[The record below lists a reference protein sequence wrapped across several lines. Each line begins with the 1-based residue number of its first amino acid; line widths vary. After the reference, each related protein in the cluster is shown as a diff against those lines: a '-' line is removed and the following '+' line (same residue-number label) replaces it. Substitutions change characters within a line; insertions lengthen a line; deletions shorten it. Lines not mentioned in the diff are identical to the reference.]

1 MSSLYRRLALVLL
14 FVFLLLASLL
24 FWLYE
29 SSSKHLQLETSQKL
43 HLHLAEYLVQ
53 DIKLFTKNQLD
64 TKRVKEAFSKVMHL
78 DPATELYI
86 IDPTGKVLAYDAPD
100 EKIKQ
105 NYIDLRPIKQFLK
118 YPNKLPIVGDDP
130 RSTQQKVFSVAPIY
144 KNNSD
149 PYPDKSSLAGLV
161 GYLYIIIG
169 GELYDSIATTL
180 KENKTWQHSL
190 FLMGIALVFLLLTTL
205 LLFYSM
211 TRPLVRLSHEVAAFE
226 QSGFGQLPKNRSHLL
241 EMDTAKLNEMEQLQ
255 GSFYRMAQHIHQ
267 QLNYL
272 KKHDQ
277 LRREFLAHVSH
288 DLRTPL
294 AGMRA
299 YLETLQI
306 KGESLKAPDRQTFIE
321 KALRSNTRISAMLNE
336 LFELARLEHG
346 QINIHPETLRI
357 SDLLSDTYA
366 SLSTMAQS
374 KGVTLK
380 IAITQQNITV
390 YADVERLDRILQNLI
405 VNAIHYTP
413 RNGSVTVGVTQTT
426 KNSEQW
432 VTINIT
438 DTGLG
443 ISAEELPYIFE
454 PYFRANNGEKIFREG
469 QGLGLAITQRLL
481 KLHNSTIE
489 VNSELHK
496 GTTFSFT
503 LRSND
508 PINQSRGI

>member
-14 FVFLLLASLL
+14 GVFLLLASLL

-53 DIKLFTKNQLD
+53 DIKLFTHDELD
-64 TKRVKEAFSKVMHL
+64 LKRVKEAFNKVMHL

-86 IDPTGKVLAYDAPD
+86 IDQNGKVLAYDAPD

-105 NYIDLRPIKQFLK
+105 HHVNLLPIKQFLK
-118 YPNKLPIVGDDP
+118 YPDELPIVGDDP

-144 KNNSD
+144 KNAHDLSH
-149 PYPDKSSLAGLV
+149 DKTRLA

-169 GELYDSIATTL
+169 GERYDSVASSL
-180 KENKTWQHSL
+180 KENKTWRHGL

-205 LLFYSM
+205 LLFYGM
-211 TRPLVRLSHEVAAFE
+211 TRPLVRLSREVAEFE
-226 QSGFGQLPKNRSHLL
+226 QSGFSQLPKNSDHLL
-241 EMDTAKLNEMEQLQ
+241 AMDTTKLDEMQQLQ
-255 GSFYRMAQHIHQ
+255 GSFYRMSQHIQQ
-267 QLNYL
+267 QLDYL
-272 KKHDQ
+272 KKHDR

-299 YLETLQI
+299 YLETLQL
-306 KGESLKAPDRQTFIE
+306 KGEALKASDRQTFIE

-346 QINIHPETLRI
+346 QINIHPETLRL

-366 SLSTMAQS
+366 SLSTMALT
-374 KGVTLK
+374 KGITLNVK
-380 IAITQQNITV
+380 MTQQNITV
-390 YADVERLDRILQNLI
+390 YADIERLDRILQNLI

-413 RNGSVTVGVTQTT
+413 KHGSVTIGVTQTI
-426 KNSEQW
+426 KDNEQW
-432 VTINIT
+432 VTISIK

-443 ISAEELPYIFE
+443 ISTEELPYIFE

-481 KLHNSTIE
+481 KLHNSAIK
-489 VNSELHK
+489 VSSELHQ

-503 LRSND
+503 LRGSD
-508 PINQSRGI
+508 PINQSKGL